1 MKKRSFGAQIVI
13 SFLLVTVMLFSIIFT
28 IFLYANIQE
37 VKKSVQNELTALTEL
52 YSSQLSY
59 IIGNMSFIS
68 TYILSNTV
76 FIDAAAQLNTGKLS
90 AATEMTA
97 YRTVQ
102 SALINYSLVSSIYR
116 VTFFNENGYIVTS
129 ESYNLQYTAHDK
141 IESETWENIE
151 WLPLVQNNHGK
162 AILLSAREQLFSE
175 NPKITLMLA
184 RAVRNSSGIIGYLT
198 VDVPLENI
206 SDTLKYVSK
215 YHASAIILNKE
226 EQLLFSSKNLN
237 NAEFN
242 EDYSNIS
249 ISDLEARNLHYS
261 TTDLATGITVVIIA
275 PKSVVWQNTSQ
286 SVLTF
291 LIEGIIFL
299 VAAVIVIIH
308 ISRGMVKPLTLFTN
322 QLEQAKIEDAVLE
335 QPPADNKYA
344 EIDCLYDAYSNMQQR
359 LHAYVEREIAWNT
372 LQTEQ
377 KFELLQSQINPHF
390 LYNTLN
396 IIGVM
401 GLEKNNKDVFQAC
414 KNLSSIL
421 RYAISDKNS
430 YISTINQEMDNVRAY
445 LALMQLRYGEA
456 CSYTIQEEE
465 TVLSQKIPRL
475 VIQPIVEN
483 IFEHAYD
490 RNHEIVHITI
500 TVGKKENCWFISVAD
515 DGCGMSNE
523 KLETL
528 KSEIETYLSENT
540 ETKIRDI
547 HNSMGLKNTLLRL
560 YLFFDGN
567 FVYHLNNN
575 MPGFEVYIQ
584 GCWENNNDDIQST
597 NS

>member
-13 SFLLVTVMLFSIIFT
+13 SFLLVTVVLFSIIFT

-37 VKKSVQNELTALTEL
+37 VKKSIQNELTALTEL

-68 TYILSNTV
+68 TYILSNTE
-76 FIDAAAQLNTGKLS
+76 FINAAAQLNTGKIS
-90 AATEMTA
+90 ATTEMNA

-141 IESETWENIE
+141 IENETWENIE

-198 VDVPLENI
+198 VDVPLEII
-206 SDTLKYVSK
+206 SNTLKYVSK
-215 YHASAIILNKE
+215 YHASAVVLNKD
-226 EQLLFSSKNLN
+226 EQLLFSSENLN
-237 NAEFN
+237 IAEFN

-249 ISDLEARNLHYS
+249 ISDLEDRNLHYS
-261 TTDLATGITVVIIA
+261 TFDPTTGITVVIIA

-286 SVLTF
+286 TVLTF
-291 LIEGIIFL
+291 LFEGIIFL
-299 VAAVIVIIH
+299 IAAVIVIIH
-308 ISRGMVKPLTLFTN
+308 ISRGMVKPLTLFTK
-322 QLEQAKIEDAVLE
+322 QLEQVKIEDVTLE
-335 QPPADNKYA
+335 QPPANNKCA

-430 YISTINQEMDNVRAY
+430 YTSTINQEMDNVRAY
-445 LALMQLRYGEA
+445 LALMQLRYGDA
-456 CSYTIQEEE
+456 CSYTITEEI

-500 TVGKKENCWFISVAD
+500 TVGKKENFWFISVAD
-515 DGCGMSNE
+515 DGCGMSSK

-528 KSEIETYLSENT
+528 RSEIEIYLSENT

-547 HNSMGLKNTLLRL
+547 HNSIGLKNTILRL

-567 FVYHLNNN
+567 FDYQLNNKT
-575 MPGFEVYIQ
+575 PGFEVNIQ